1 MRHMIDINFLGNNLY
16 KVTNYFGTRVIHS
29 MYRSGGTRSA
39 AGASSFKRLCIDMS
53 TP

>member
-16 KVTNYFGTRVIHS
+16 KVMYYFGTRVIMHHQFS

-39 AGASSFKRLCIDMS
+39 AGA
-53 TP
+53 TPE